1 MGRILTLIRHGQS
14 EWNLKNLFTGWKDPD
29 LTEKGHAEAIAAGKK
44 LKEYGLK
51 FDIAYTSALQR
62 AQKTAQHILEQ
73 MRQSDLEVIKNPA
86 LNERNYGD
94 LSGLNKDEV
103 RQQWGQEQVQ
113 MWRRSYTI
121 APPNGESLRDTGA
134 RIWPYYLYHIQP
146 HILRSQ
152 TVLIAAHGN
161 SLRALI
167 MALEGLSGEEII
179 SQEIATGIPIIYT
192 FNPDSTILSKT
203 VLTP

>member
-1 MGRILTLIRHGQS
+1 MGRTLVLIRHGQS

-29 LTEKGHAEAIAAGKK
+29 LTEKGCTEAIAAGNK
-44 LKEYGLK
+44 LKEAGLK

-73 MRQSDLEVIKNPA
+73 MGQSDLELIKNPA
-86 LNERNYGD
+86 LNERDYGD

-103 RQQWGQEQVQ
+103 RQKWGEQQVQ
-113 MWRRSYTI
+113 IWRRSYTI

-134 RIWPYYLYHIQP
+134 RVWPYYLHHIQP

-152 TVLIAAHGN
+152 TVLITAHGN

-167 MALEGLSGEEII
+167 MALEGLNSEEITF
-179 SQEIATGIPIIYT
+179 QELATGIPIIYI
-192 FNPDSTILSKT
+192 FNSDSTILSKT
-203 VLTP
+203 IITP

>member
-1 MGRILTLIRHGQS
+1 MGRILVLIRHGQS

-29 LTEKGHAEAIAAGKK
+29 LTEKGHAEAIAAGEK

-73 MRQSDLEVIKNPA
+73 MGQSDLEVIKSPA

-167 MALEGLSGEEII
+167 MALEGLTGEEII
-179 SQEIATGIPIIYT
+179 SQELATGIPIIYT

>member
-1 MGRILTLIRHGQS
+1 MGRTLVLIRHGQS

-29 LTEKGHAEAIAAGKK
+29 LTENGHTEAIAAGKK
-44 LKEYGLK
+44 LKETGLK

-73 MRQSDLEVIKNPA
+73 MGQSDLELIKTPT
-86 LNERNYGD
+86 LNERDYGD

-103 RQQWGQEQVQ
+103 RQQWGEEQVQ
-113 MWRRSYTI
+113 IWRRSYTI

-134 RIWPYYLYHIQP
+134 RIWPYYLHNIQP

-152 TVLIAAHGN
+152 TVLVAAHGN

-167 MALEGLSGEEII
+167 MALEGLNSEEII
-179 SQEIATGIPIIYT
+179 SQELATGIPMIYT
-192 FNPDSTILSKT
+192 FNSDSTIASKT
-203 VLTP
+203 IISS

>member
-1 MGRILTLIRHGQS
+1 MGRTLVLIRHGQS

-44 LKEYGLK
+44 LKESGLK

-73 MRQSDLEVIKNPA
+73 MGQSDLEVIKTSA

-152 TVLIAAHGN
+152 TVLMAAHGN

-167 MALEGLSGEEII
+167 MALEGLSSEEII
-179 SQEIATGIPIIYT
+179 SQELATGIPILYT
-192 FNPDSTILSKT
+192 FNPDSTIVSKT
-203 VLTP
+203 IITP

>member
-1 MGRILTLIRHGQS
+1 MGRTLVLIRHGQS

-44 LKEYGLK
+44 LKESGLK

-62 AQKTAQHILEQ
+62 AQKTTQHILEQ
-73 MRQSDLEVIKNPA
+73 MEQSDLEVIKSSA

-103 RQQWGQEQVQ
+103 LQQWGQEQVQ

-179 SQEIATGIPIIYT
+179 SQELATGIPILYT
-192 FNPDSTILSKT
+192 FNPDSTISSKT
-203 VLTP
+203 IITP

>member
-1 MGRILTLIRHGQS
+1 MERTLVLIRHGQS
-14 EWNLKNLFTGWKDPD
+14 EWNVKNLFTGWKNPD
-29 LTEKGHAEAIAAGKK
+29 LTEKGHTEAITAGRNLKAA
-44 LKEYGLK
+44 GLK

-73 MRQSDLEVIKNPA
+73 MGQSDLQLIKTPI
-86 LNERNYGD
+86 LNERDYGD

-113 MWRRSYTI
+113 IWRRSYAT

-167 MALEGLSGEEII
+167 MALEGLDGEEIM
-179 SQEIATGIPIIYT
+179 SQELATGIPIIYT
-192 FNPDSTILSKT
+192 FNPDSTISSKIT
-203 VLTP
+203 ITS

>member
-1 MGRILTLIRHGQS
+1 MGRTLVLIRHGQS

-29 LTEKGHAEAIAAGKK
+29 LTEKGCTEAIAAGKK
-44 LKEYGLK
+44 LKDAGLK

-62 AQKTAQHILEQ
+62 AQKTARYILEQ
-73 MRQSDLEVIKNPA
+73 MGQEDLELIKSPA

-94 LSGLNKDEV
+94 LAGLNKDEV
-103 RQQWGQEQVQ
+103 RQQWGEEQVQ

-134 RIWPYYLYHIQP
+134 RIWPYYLHHIQP

-152 TVLIAAHGN
+152 TVLVAAHGN

-167 MALEGLSGEEII
+167 MALEGLSSEEII
-179 SQEIATGIPIIYT
+179 SQELATGIPIIYT
-192 FNPDSTILSKT
+192 LNPDSTIASKT
-203 VLTP
+203 IITP

>member
-1 MGRILTLIRHGQS
+1 MGRTLVLIRHGQS

-29 LTEKGHAEAIAAGKK
+29 LTQKGHAEATAAGRK
-44 LKEYGLK
+44 LKEAGLK

-73 MRQSDLEVIKNPA
+73 MEQSDLQLIKNPA

-94 LSGLNKDEV
+94 LAGLNKDEV
-103 RQQWGQEQVQ
+103 RHQWGEEQVQ
-113 MWRRSYTI
+113 IWRRSYTI

-134 RIWPYYLYHIQP
+134 RVWPYYLYHIQP
-146 HILRSQ
+146 HILRSK
-152 TVLIAAHGN
+152 TVLVAAHGN
-161 SLRALI
+161 TLRALI
-167 MALEGLSGEEII
+167 MALEGLNGEEII

-192 FNPDSTILSKT
+192 FNSDSTILSKT
-203 VLTP
+203 IITP

>member
-1 MGRILTLIRHGQS
+1 MGCTLVLIRHGQS

-44 LKEYGLK
+44 LKELGLM

-73 MRQSDLEVIKNPA
+73 MGQSDLEVIKTPA

-94 LSGLNKDEV
+94 LAGLNKDEV

-113 MWRRSYTI
+113 IWRRSYTI

-167 MALEGLSGEEII
+167 MALEGLNSEEII
-179 SQEIATGIPIIYT
+179 SQELATGIPIIYT
-192 FNPDSTILSKT
+192 FNPDSTISSKT
-203 VLTP
+203 IITP

>member
-51 FDIAYTSALQR
+51 FDIAYTSTLQR

-73 MRQSDLEVIKNPA
+73 MGQSDLEVIKNPA

-146 HILRSQ
+146 HILRSK

-179 SQEIATGIPIIYT
+179 SQELATGIPIIYT
-192 FNPDSTILSKT
+192 FNPDSTILSKK

>member
-1 MGRILTLIRHGQS
+1 MEYTLVLVRHGQS
-14 EWNLKNLFTGWKDPD
+14 EWNVKNLFTGWRDPD
-29 LTEKGHAEAIAAGKK
+29 LTKEGRIEAMTAGES
-44 LKEYGLK
+44 LKTAGLK

-62 AQKTAQHILEQ
+62 AQKTAVCILEQ
-73 MRQSDLEVIKNPA
+73 MGQTDLKLIKTQA
-86 LNERNYGD
+86 LNERDYGD
-94 LSGLNKDEV
+94 LSGRNKDEV

-134 RIWPYYLYHIQP
+134 RVWPYYLHHIQP

-167 MALEGLSGEEII
+167 MALEGLSGEEIV
-179 SQEIATGIPIIYT
+179 SQELATGVPIVYT
-192 FNPDSTILSKT
+192 FNADLTILSKT
-203 VLTP
+203 ILSP

>member
-1 MGRILTLIRHGQS
+1 MGRTLVLIRHGQS

-44 LKEYGLK
+44 LNESGLK

-73 MRQSDLEVIKNPA
+73 MGQSDLEVIKSSA

-167 MALEGLSGEEII
+167 MALEGLTSEEII
-179 SQEIATGIPIIYT
+179 SQELATGIPILYT
-192 FNPDSTILSKT
+192 FNSDSTIASKT
-203 VLTP
+203 IITP

>member
-1 MGRILTLIRHGQS
+1 MGRILILIRHGQS

-44 LKEYGLK
+44 LKEYGVK

-73 MRQSDLEVIKNPA
+73 MGQSDLEVIKNPA

-167 MALEGLSGEEII
+167 MALEGLSSEEII
-179 SQEIATGIPIIYT
+179 SQELATGIPIIYT
-192 FNPDSTILSKT
+192 FNPDSTILSKA
-203 VLTP
+203 VLTS

>member
-1 MGRILTLIRHGQS
+1 MERILVLIRHGQS

-29 LTEKGHAEAIAAGKK
+29 LTEKGHAEAIEAGKK

-73 MRQSDLEVIKNPA
+73 MGQSDLEVIKNPA

-179 SQEIATGIPIIYT
+179 SQELATGIPIIYT
-192 FNPDSTILSKT
+192 FNSDSTILSKT
-203 VLTP
+203 VLAP

>member
-1 MGRILTLIRHGQS
+1 MGRTLVLIRHGQS

-29 LTEKGHAEAIAAGKK
+29 LTEKGHAEAIEAGKN
-44 LKEYGLK
+44 LKAAGLK

-62 AQKTAQHILEQ
+62 AQKTARHILEQ
-73 MRQSDLEVIKNPA
+73 MGQSDLQLIKTPA

-94 LSGLNKDEV
+94 LAGLNKDAV
-103 RQQWGQEQVQ
+103 RQQWGEKQVQ
-113 MWRRSYTI
+113 IWRRSYTT

-161 SLRALI
+161 SLRALM
-167 MALEGLSGEEII
+167 MALEDLNGEEII
-179 SQEIATGIPIIYT
+179 SQELATGIPIIYT
-192 FNPDSTILSKT
+192 FNPDSTISSKT
-203 VLTP
+203 IITP

>member
-1 MGRILTLIRHGQS
+1 MGRTLVLIRHGQS

-29 LTEKGHAEAIAAGKK
+29 LTEKGHGEAIAAGKK
-44 LKEYGLK
+44 LKETGLK

-73 MRQSDLEVIKNPA
+73 MGQSNLEVIKTSA

-103 RQQWGQEQVQ
+103 RQQWGEEQVQ

-161 SLRALI
+161 SLRALM
-167 MALEGLSGEEII
+167 MALEGLNGEEII
-179 SQEIATGIPIIYT
+179 SQELATGIPIIYT
-192 FNPDSTILSKT
+192 FNPDSTISSKT
-203 VLTP
+203 IITP

>member
-1 MGRILTLIRHGQS
+1 MGRTLVLIRHGQS

-29 LTEKGHAEAIAAGKK
+29 LTEKGHGEAIAAGKK
-44 LKEYGLK
+44 LKETGLK
-51 FDIAYTSALQR
+51 FDIVYTSALQR

-73 MRQSDLEVIKNPA
+73 MGQSDLEMIKSSA

-103 RQQWGQEQVQ
+103 RQQWGEEQVQ

-167 MALEGLSGEEII
+167 MALEGLNSEEII
-179 SQEIATGIPIIYT
+179 SQELATGIPIIYT
-192 FNPDSTILSKT
+192 FNPDSTISSKT
-203 VLTP
+203 IITP

>member
-73 MRQSDLEVIKNPA
+73 MGQSDLEVIKNPA

-103 RQQWGQEQVQ
+103 RQQWGQERVQ
-113 MWRRSYTI
+113 MWRRSYII

-179 SQEIATGIPIIYT
+179 SQELATGIPIIYT

>member
-1 MGRILTLIRHGQS
+1 IV
-14 EWNLKNLFTGWKDPD
+14 
-29 LTEKGHAEAIAAGKK
+29 AGKK
-44 LKEYGLK
+44 LKEADLK
-51 FDIAYTSALQR
+51 FDIAYTSTLQR
-62 AQKTAQHILEQ
+62 AQKTALHILEQ
-73 MRQSDLEVIKNPA
+73 MGQSNLKLIKTSA

-103 RQQWGQEQVQ
+103 RHKWGEEQVQ
-113 MWRRSYTI
+113 IWRRSYTI

-152 TVLIAAHGN
+152 TVLVAAHGN

-167 MALEGLSGEEII
+167 
-179 SQEIATGIPIIYT
+179 
-192 FNPDSTILSKT
+192 
-203 VLTP
+203 

>member
-1 MGRILTLIRHGQS
+1 MGRTLVLIRHGQS

-29 LTEKGHAEAIAAGKK
+29 LTEKGHTEAIAAGKK
-44 LKEYGLK
+44 LKETGLK

-73 MRQSDLEVIKNPA
+73 MGQSDLELIKTPT
-86 LNERNYGD
+86 LNERDYGD

-103 RQQWGQEQVQ
+103 RQQWGEEQVQ
-113 MWRRSYTI
+113 IWRRSYTI

-134 RIWPYYLYHIQP
+134 RIWPYYLHNIQP

-152 TVLIAAHGN
+152 TVLVAAHGN

-167 MALEGLSGEEII
+167 MALEGLNSEEII
-179 SQEIATGIPIIYT
+179 SQELATGIPMIYT
-192 FNPDSTILSKT
+192 FNSDSTIASKT
-203 VLTP
+203 IISS

>member
-1 MGRILTLIRHGQS
+1 MERILVLIRHGQS

-73 MRQSDLEVIKNPA
+73 MGQSDLEVIKNPA
-86 LNERNYGD
+86 LNERNYGN

-179 SQEIATGIPIIYT
+179 SQELATGIPIIYT

-203 VLTP
+203 VLAP

>member
-1 MGRILTLIRHGQS
+1 MGRALVLIRHGQS

-44 LKEYGLK
+44 LKESGLK

-73 MRQSDLEVIKNPA
+73 MGQSNLEMIQTSA

-103 RQQWGQEQVQ
+103 RLQWGQEQVQ

-167 MALEGLSGEEII
+167 MALEGLSSEEII
-179 SQEIATGIPIIYT
+179 SQELATGIPILYT
-192 FNPDSTILSKT
+192 FNSDSTIASRT
-203 VLTP
+203 IITP

>member
-1 MGRILTLIRHGQS
+1 MERTLVLIRHGQS
-14 EWNLKNLFTGWKDPD
+14 EWNLKNLFTGWKDPG
-29 LTEKGHAEAIAAGKK
+29 LTEKGRTEAIAAGKK
-44 LKEYGLK
+44 LKETGLK

-62 AQKTAQHILEQ
+62 AQKTAQNILEQ
-73 MRQSDLEVIKNPA
+73 MEQSDLELIKTPA

-103 RQQWGQEQVQ
+103 RQKWGEQQVQ
-113 MWRRSYTI
+113 IWRRSYTI

-134 RIWPYYLYHIQP
+134 RVWPYYLHHIQP

-167 MALEGLSGEEII
+167 MALEGLNSEEII
-179 SQEIATGIPIIYT
+179 SQELATGIPIVYT
-192 FNPDSTILSKT
+192 FNSDSTISSKT
-203 VLTP
+203 IITP

>member
-1 MGRILTLIRHGQS
+1 MGRTLVLIRHGQS

-29 LTEKGHAEAIAAGKK
+29 LTEKGCTEAIAAGKK
-44 LKEYGLK
+44 LKDAGLK

-62 AQKTAQHILEQ
+62 AQKTARYILEQ
-73 MRQSDLEVIKNPA
+73 MGQEDLELIKNPA

-94 LSGLNKDEV
+94 LAGLNKDEV
-103 RQQWGQEQVQ
+103 RQQWGEEQVQ
-113 MWRRSYTI
+113 IWRRSYTI

-134 RIWPYYLYHIQP
+134 RIWPYYLHHIQP

-152 TVLIAAHGN
+152 TVLVAAHGN

-167 MALEGLSGEEII
+167 MALEGLSSEEII
-179 SQEIATGIPIIYT
+179 SHELATGIPIIYT
-192 FNPDSTILSKT
+192 LNPDSTIASKT
-203 VLTP
+203 IITP

>member
-1 MGRILTLIRHGQS
+1 MGRTLVLIRHGQS

-44 LKEYGLK
+44 LKESGLK

-73 MRQSDLEVIKNPA
+73 MGQSNLEVIKNSA

-167 MALEGLSGEEII
+167 MALEGLTSEQII
-179 SQEIATGIPIIYT
+179 SQELATGIPILYT
-192 FNPDSTILSKT
+192 FNPDSTIASKT
-203 VLTP
+203 IITP

>member
-73 MRQSDLEVIKNPA
+73 MGQSDLEVIKNPA

-179 SQEIATGIPIIYT
+179 SQELATGIPIIYT
-192 FNPDSTILSKT
+192 FNPDSTILSKK

>member
-1 MGRILTLIRHGQS
+1 MGRILVLIRHGQS

-29 LTEKGHAEAIAAGKK
+29 LTEKGHAEAITAGKK

-73 MRQSDLEVIKNPA
+73 MEQSDLEVIKNPA

-134 RIWPYYLYHIQP
+134 RIWPYYLYRIQP
-146 HILRSQ
+146 HILRSK

-179 SQEIATGIPIIYT
+179 SQELATGIPIIYT

>member
-1 MGRILTLIRHGQS
+1 MGRALVLIRHGQS

-44 LKEYGLK
+44 LKESGLK

-73 MRQSDLEVIKNPA
+73 MGQSNLEMIQTSA

-103 RQQWGQEQVQ
+103 RLQWGQEQVQ

-167 MALEGLSGEEII
+167 MALEGLSSEEII
-179 SQEIATGIPIIYT
+179 SQELATGIPILYT
-192 FNPDSTILSKT
+192 FNSDSTIASKT
-203 VLTP
+203 IITP